1 MQKKSGKNLKSM
13 GIRIK
18 MTDIQV
24 YNNDI
29 TAAEKHRTLDVLH
42 KNISANFQTWNY
54 VGTKMSAI
62 REYIISHNTG
72 IER

>member
-1 MQKKSGKNLKSM
+1 
-13 GIRIK
+13 
-18 MTDIQV
+18 MTDMQV

-29 TAAEKHRTLDVLH
+29 NAAGKRRTLDVLH

>member
-1 MQKKSGKNLKSM
+1 MS
-13 GIRIK
+13 IRTK
-18 MTDIQV
+18 MTDMLV

-29 TAAEKHRTLDVLH
+29 NAAEKHRTLDVLH
-42 KNISANFQTWNY
+42 ENISAIFQTGNY